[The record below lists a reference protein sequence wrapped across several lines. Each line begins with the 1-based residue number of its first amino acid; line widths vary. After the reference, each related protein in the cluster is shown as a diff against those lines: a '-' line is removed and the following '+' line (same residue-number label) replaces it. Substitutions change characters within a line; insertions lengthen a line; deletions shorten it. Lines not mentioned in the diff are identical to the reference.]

1 MPLTLEP
8 LHGRVGTPAA
18 CAISED
24 PILSPNAAMGAAG
37 GPRNTIPLAINASGS
52 SGFYDAWPQPGQTVE
67 TPVISAI
74 CINKKGYSQVIYL

>member
-24 PILSPNAAMGAAG
+24 PILSPNAAMGVAG
-37 GPRNTIPLAINASGS
+37 GPRNTIPLAINASRS
-52 SGFYDAWPQPGQTVE
+52 SEFSHA
-67 TPVISAI
+67 
-74 CINKKGYSQVIYL
+74 